1 MEERVRIA
9 DIAEELG
16 VSTATV
22 SNVIHGK
29 TRKISDETVRRVQEL
44 LEKRQYMPGMASI
57 LLSQNNSRIIGVVV
71 NDHIKYEGRVLE
83 DVFVSASLNALLF
96 ELEKSGYFMMVKAT
110 AQWSDIVRFASMWNM
125 DGLVLIG
132 FCEGDYQQLRNKMHI
147 PFVVYDGYFEDNQ
160 RICNIIIDNYDGGR
174 QVGAY
179 LRSMGHRRILCISDN
194 DICVD
199 RDRMDGCRAGAEGCV
214 VDWIQIP
221 MNRQERAGFYMEK
234 LPELM
239 RYTAVF
245 AVSDVYAVELIHFLY
260 KQHVSV
266 PEDISVVGFD
276 NTVLSQN
283 CSPHLTTIGQDAR
296 MRAKTAVEALRELRE
311 NECELP
317 VRVLPVQL
325 IVRESVRDLRYV

>member
-132 FCEGDYQQLRNKMHI
+132 FCEGIISSFGTKCIFLLLCMTVILR
-147 PFVVYDGYFEDNQ
+147 
-160 RICNIIIDNYDGGR
+160 IISGF
-174 QVGAY
+174 A
-179 LRSMGHRRILCISDN
+179 IS
-194 DICVD
+194 
-199 RDRMDGCRAGAEGCV
+199 
-214 VDWIQIP
+214 
-221 MNRQERAGFYMEK
+221 
-234 LPELM
+234 L
-239 RYTAVF
+239 
-245 AVSDVYAVELIHFLY
+245 
-260 KQHVSV
+260 
-266 PEDISVVGFD
+266 
-276 NTVLSQN
+276 
-283 CSPHLTTIGQDAR
+283 
-296 MRAKTAVEALRELRE
+296 
-311 NECELP
+311 
-317 VRVLPVQL
+317 
-325 IVRESVRDLRYV
+325 